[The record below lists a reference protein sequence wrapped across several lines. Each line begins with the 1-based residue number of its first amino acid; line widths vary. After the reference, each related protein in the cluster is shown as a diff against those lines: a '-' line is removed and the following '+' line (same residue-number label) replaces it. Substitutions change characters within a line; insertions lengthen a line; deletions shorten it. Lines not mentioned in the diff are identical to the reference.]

1 MYPDSCFGVVSS
13 GRLSRSARI
22 ASPNP
27 NPNPNPDDCEIETVK
42 QQKADDGETHRV
54 DGSAN
59 VPEYVAVRRDR
70 NCACH
75 EQYGKGV
82 VTNLSSME
90 HEQHGIGKGA
100 EIERCEQELLF
111 YSVQSRK
118 VGQHQDHETC
128 AVDERE
134 GQPHPSGLLVQ
145 VVTVSS
151 PCEAHRGKV
160 VLQPRRPDVRVLRF
174 LGADRMI
181 VVHRVVDLATQPEVA
196 KRLHQALAAWRVEF
210 DFVAGDVGDAERTN
224 KAADSNSVCAPGA
237 TANERESPWACG
249 RV

>member
-1 MYPDSCFGVVSS
+1 
-13 GRLSRSARI
+13 
-22 ASPNP
+22 
-27 NPNPNPDDCEIETVK
+27 
-42 QQKADDGETHRV
+42 
-54 DGSAN
+54 
-59 VPEYVAVRRDR
+59 
-70 NCACH
+70 
-75 EQYGKGV
+75 
-82 VTNLSSME
+82 ME

-128 AVDERE
+128 AAGERE

-196 KRLHQALAAWRVEF
+196 KRLHQALAVWRVEF
-210 DFVAGDVGDAERTN
+210 DLWPETSETPKQPIKPRIRTASARPGLQRMNASRRGRAARFENRCEAQLKDVSGRAPRPTWGYPASLARAGSQRRA
-224 KAADSNSVCAPGA
+224 SN
-237 TANERESPWACG
+237 
-249 RV
+249 